1 MVLNKVGASLVIAAL
16 MSSVLTVAAAASI
29 TFYALASQSSVDL
42 GTIYAVSVEKNG
54 AFEVTL
60 GGGLLLTFVLIV
72 AVLTVVISFV
82 QIKVLGE
89 GARRQES

>member
-1 MVLNKVGASLVIAAL
+1 MILNKVGASLVIATL
-16 MSSVLTVAAAASI
+16 ISSVLTVAAAAGI
-29 TFYALASQSSVDL
+29 TFYALASQSSVAL
-42 GTIYAVSVEKNG
+42 GNIYDISVEKNG

-60 GGGLLLTFVLIV
+60 GAGLLLTFVLIV
-72 AVLTVVISFV
+72 AVLTVVVSFV